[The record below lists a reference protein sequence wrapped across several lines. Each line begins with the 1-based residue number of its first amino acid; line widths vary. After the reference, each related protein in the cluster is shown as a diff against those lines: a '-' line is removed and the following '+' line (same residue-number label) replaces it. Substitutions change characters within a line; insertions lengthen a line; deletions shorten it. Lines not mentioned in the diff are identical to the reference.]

1 MDAKAVADYD
11 YEGYVKAQNTKANT
25 NIPGSALRDSVN
37 YFFTFQKFLDQVKE
51 SKLYADIKVSGA
63 DISQN
68 PSAPATT
75 TPNDGSV
82 KDMKLKK
89 TNQGDYEIDLQAQE
103 NYLESYIKAVDSS
116 LRDGALYA
124 IFAVDYVGPVSESF
138 SNSTNQIGIGQGINQ
153 IGGASRDMR
162 FNMAGGNIA
171 GMLKGATD
179 LMGDFVKGV
188 LNSIS
193 FGLDSVVQTLTGG
206 GFIDLP
212 DKWDNSDTSF
222 PDITY
227 KMELR
232 SSSGDVISQLQN
244 IYIPLHLE
252 DKSFFDDRV
261 KIVKDEADY
270 IIENRYIHNVDNVIK
285 NLYADRAISGL
296 IAQTQYELSIRQS
309 EAFELVKNPNKYLDN
324 GYIVDLVGKGNHKY
338 MAKEISFE
346 LEQKLL
352 NNSYDLIDKS
362 TYYNDLQKFD
372 ISSHD
377 FRFTAARDK
386 FENLLKSGISQK
398 EAKLKISQELN
409 HKREAI
415 TDYYLRRTE

>member
-1 MDAKAVADYD
+1 MANLKGGSFEKQIKDAFHRLEAFGVGRVGKNDNLTHSDKLAEKREMYLKDI
-11 YEGYVKAQNTKANT
+11 T
-25 NIPGSALRDSVN
+25 S
-37 YFFTFQKFLDQVKE
+37 FFK
-51 SKLYADIKVSGA
+51 
-63 DISQN
+63 SQN
-68 PSAPATT
+68 I
-75 TPNDGSV
+75 NN
-82 KDMKLKK
+82 KLNTLFTKQNLDNFFNERLENLSSK
-89 TNQGDYEIDLQAQE
+89 TKE
-103 NYLESYIKAVDSS
+103 NYLRGFSS
-116 LRDGALYA
+116 
-124 IFAVDYVGPVSESF
+124 
-138 SNSTNQIGIGQGINQ
+138 
-153 IGGASRDMR
+153 
-162 FNMAGGNIA
+162 
-171 GMLKGATD
+171 MLKG
-179 LMGDFVKGV
+179 LE
-188 LNSIS
+188 
-193 FGLDSVVQTLTGG
+193 Q
-206 GFIDLP
+206 
-212 DKWDNSDTSF
+212 
-222 PDITY
+222 
-227 KMELR
+227 
-232 SSSGDVISQLQN
+232 QN

-261 KIVKDEADY
+261 KIIKDEADY

-362 TYYNDLQKFD
+362 TYYNDLQKYD

-377 FRFTAARDK
+377 FRFTSARDK
-386 FENLLKSGISQK
+386 FEDILKNGISEK
-398 EAKLKISQELN
+398 EAKVKVSQELN

>member
-1 MDAKAVADYD
+1 M
-11 YEGYVKAQNTKANT
+11 ANLK
-25 NIPGSALRDSVN
+25 GG
-37 YFFTFQKFLDQVKE
+37 TFEKQVKDAFHRLE
-51 SKLYADIKVSGA
+51 SFGVGRVGKSDNLTHSDKLAEKREMYLKDITSFFK
-63 DISQN
+63 SQN
-68 PSAPATT
+68 I
-75 TPNDGSV
+75 NN
-82 KDMKLKK
+82 KLNTLFTKQNLDNFFNERLENLSSK
-89 TNQGDYEIDLQAQE
+89 TKE
-103 NYLESYIKAVDSS
+103 NYLRGFSS
-116 LRDGALYA
+116 
-124 IFAVDYVGPVSESF
+124 
-138 SNSTNQIGIGQGINQ
+138 
-153 IGGASRDMR
+153 
-162 FNMAGGNIA
+162 
-171 GMLKGATD
+171 MLKG
-179 LMGDFVKGV
+179 LE
-188 LNSIS
+188 
-193 FGLDSVVQTLTGG
+193 Q
-206 GFIDLP
+206 
-212 DKWDNSDTSF
+212 
-222 PDITY
+222 
-227 KMELR
+227 
-232 SSSGDVISQLQN
+232 QN

-261 KIVKDEADY
+261 KIIKDEADY

-362 TYYNDLQKFD
+362 TYYNDLQAYN

-386 FENLLKSGISQK
+386 FEDMLKNGISEK
-398 EAKLKISQELN
+398 EAKLKVSEELN

-415 TDYYLRRTE
+415 TDYYLKRTK

>member
-1 MDAKAVADYD
+1 MANLKGGNFEKQIKDAFHRLEAFGVSRVGKNDNLTHSDKLAEKREMYLKDI
-11 YEGYVKAQNTKANT
+11 T
-25 NIPGSALRDSVN
+25 S
-37 YFFTFQKFLDQVKE
+37 FFK
-51 SKLYADIKVSGA
+51 
-63 DISQN
+63 SQN
-68 PSAPATT
+68 I
-75 TPNDGSV
+75 NN
-82 KDMKLKK
+82 KLNTLFTKENLNNFFNSRLETLSSK
-89 TNQGDYEIDLQAQE
+89 TKE
-103 NYLESYIKAVDSS
+103 NYLRGFSS
-116 LRDGALYA
+116 
-124 IFAVDYVGPVSESF
+124 
-138 SNSTNQIGIGQGINQ
+138 
-153 IGGASRDMR
+153 
-162 FNMAGGNIA
+162 
-171 GMLKGATD
+171 MLKG
-179 LMGDFVKGV
+179 LE
-188 LNSIS
+188 
-193 FGLDSVVQTLTGG
+193 Q
-206 GFIDLP
+206 
-212 DKWDNSDTSF
+212 
-222 PDITY
+222 
-227 KMELR
+227 
-232 SSSGDVISQLQN
+232 QN

-261 KIVKDEADY
+261 KIVKDEADT

-362 TYYNDLQKFD
+362 TYYNDLQKYD

-377 FRFTAARDK
+377 FRFTSARDK
-386 FENLLKSGISQK
+386 FEDMLKNGISEK
-398 EAKLKISQELN
+398 EAKVKVSQELN